1 MASENKPGL
10 MAQNTLVSGVKIELM
25 ARVSLFMLTETSMMV
40 FGRMIKLMV
49 LVYTSM

>member
-1 MASENKPGL
+1 MALENKPGL
-10 MAQNTLVSGVKIELM
+10 MAQNTLVSGAKIELM

-40 FGRMIKLMV
+40 SGRMIKPMV